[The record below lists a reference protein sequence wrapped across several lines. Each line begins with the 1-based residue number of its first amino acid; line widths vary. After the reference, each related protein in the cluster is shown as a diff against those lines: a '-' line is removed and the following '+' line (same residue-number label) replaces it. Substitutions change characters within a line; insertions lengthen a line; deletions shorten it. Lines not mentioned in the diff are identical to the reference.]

1 MSGSRSAPVPPGPP
15 PPPTAG
21 ADKNA
26 YKEKQKTAIT
36 VRKVR
41 WEEEFPLHFFAMA
54 GDTAA
59 LERSIPLVN
68 PPTHLGRTRTN
79 QADKDSWTPGHYA
92 CFYGHAPFLHAL
104 FQRGASPHAENLN
117 KCTLL
122 HFAAGRGNLAC
133 VRVLL
138 EAGANPNAADDDRMT
153 PFLRCE
159 ELKPDGW
166 DVISVII
173 RLCCHLQPTRSCD
186 GSIGMTVRST
196 LRLTSPLNERS

>member
-1 MSGSRSAPVPPGPP
+1 
-15 PPPTAG
+15 
-21 ADKNA
+21 
-26 YKEKQKTAIT
+26 
-36 VRKVR
+36 
-41 WEEEFPLHFFAMA
+41 MA

-186 GSIGMTVRST
+186 GSIGICLRKRYVVSCDAPGLTQRMVLSISGMTVRST